1 MAWVISLWWTKV
13 LARSWGTRTGATGLF
28 NAQSTTFD
36 NLSLETL
43 LGGISLFGSD
53 HFDEAEATRLLG
65 MGIKHNLT
73 FFDVAILLEETGNF
87 GFGETRMDTGDEK
100 VGSGVDSAIILR
112 RTTLILRRTAVINMT
127 IPVWRCRSTR
137 TTSGTVVAT
146 SGARR
151 CTALTLI
158 TRSLVFVTSSIL
170 VFVIHGGHGEIV
182 VSCRKG

>member
-1 MAWVISLWWTKV
+1 MLASLWWTKV
-13 LARSWGTRTGATGLF
+13 LARSWGTRTGATGLL

-112 RTTLILRRTAVINMT
+112 RTTLILRRTAVLM
-127 IPVWRCRSTR
+127 S
-137 TTSGTVVAT
+137 
-146 SGARR
+146 
-151 CTALTLI
+151 
-158 TRSLVFVTSSIL
+158 
-170 VFVIHGGHGEIV
+170 E
-182 VSCRKG
+182 